1 MPWLKDV
8 IVDIVVTI
16 VIIIGVFYSEPILT
30 GIIVGYTGLLLLIK
44 FLVLMGDEFLNMMNK
59 AQTDAPKWFTHLLYA
74 TNTVILLFFHWWY
87 AGAGWAII
95 WMLSFLTQR
104 KLDKRKAI

>member
-16 VIIIGVFYSEPILT
+16 VIIIGAIISEPVLT
-30 GIIVGYTGLLLLIK
+30 AVIVGYTGLLLLIK
-44 FLVLMGDEFLNMMNK
+44 FFVLVGDEFLNMMNK
-59 AQTDAPKWFTHLLYA
+59 AQNSAPKWFTHLLYA
-74 TNTVILLFFHWWY
+74 ANTVILLSFHWWY
-87 AGAGWAII
+87 AGTGWAII

-104 KLDKRKAI
+104 KLDKKKAI